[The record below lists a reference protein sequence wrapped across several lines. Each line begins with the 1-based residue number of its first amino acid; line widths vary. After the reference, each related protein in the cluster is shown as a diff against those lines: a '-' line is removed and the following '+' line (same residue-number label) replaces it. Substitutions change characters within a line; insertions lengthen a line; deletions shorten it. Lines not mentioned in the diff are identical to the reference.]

1 MAVQR
6 KFYLFFFLSALL
18 HAGLGQLLSGVDS
31 RSVAGSTITVSLLP
45 PSSQHIASIASRQAT
60 GGETTPQMSDLAFQ
74 NSAGLGLYSK
84 TGDLYPSQAGYQI
97 QRSAVVAQGA
107 NKHSDAGTPQPG
119 RTQALVTGNIL
130 KRMLQNNM
138 AQFFHYPRFAL
149 KRGWQG
155 QVTIGI
161 RIEADGYISRTQLV
175 NSSGYSAL
183 DVAAMEGARK
193 VKSLPNA
200 VALLNGQAFD
210 LQLPVIYRLQGG

>member
-1 MAVQR
+1 
-6 KFYLFFFLSALL
+6 
-18 HAGLGQLLSGVDS
+18 
-31 RSVAGSTITVSLLP
+31 
-45 PSSQHIASIASRQAT
+45 
-60 GGETTPQMSDLAFQ
+60 
-74 NSAGLGLYSK
+74 
-84 TGDLYPSQAGYQI
+84 
-97 QRSAVVAQGA
+97 
-107 NKHSDAGTPQPG
+107 
-119 RTQALVTGNIL
+119 
-130 KRMLQNNM
+130 M

-183 DVAAMEGARK
+183 DLAAMEGARK